1 MIPSSLHID
10 WDPWGPTWFVV
21 LAFAAV
27 AGFLWWLYRVDARRL
42 TPARRRLLLA
52 WRVITVC
59 TVLLALM
66 RPSYKLVTSEER
78 PPVTAVVLDESLSMG
93 LPEASDN
100 PFIVNY
106 LGERDRA
113 KKSRYAAAKNAAA
126 AVVPDLAKTHRVKLF
141 VASDQLRPV
150 ADFPK
155 GEKISPADVARALE
169 QVPAP
174 TGNYSSLGESVDD
187 TMKSLSSARLSA
199 VFLLTDG
206 RLTSGKRLADAGAE
220 AAARKVPIYTVGFGT
235 AEPLPDLKLVDLVAP
250 PEANVNDVM
259 TVQVSVI
266 NDLRPNLAVN
276 LKLFQENV
284 PEPVA
289 TQKLILP
296 LGEKKASI
304 STVPNLEGEI
314 KYRLEVPTFPEEL
327 DTENNAV
334 SFRVN
339 VAKRQLRVLLIAGA
353 PTMEFHHLVPAL
365 VRDKVVKVNCWLTS
379 ADVNAP
385 QQGNDT
391 PIDDLPQTPAQ
402 WNRYDVVVLF
412 DADPNRLSD
421 EQVNGLEQLVREQ
434 GGGLIFVAGRVH
446 GLAALLRVR
455 GAKMEAMLPVEINKN
470 QYSEYE
476 TLYTTP
482 FRCVRTRAGETHP
495 IALFAPTKER
505 NDEVWRSFGEL
516 DFYWS
521 YPVTGVKRMAVPL
534 LVRRSE
540 GTAAGGGG
548 GRDCVMAMMKYGKG
562 STAYLGL
569 NTMWKW
575 RYPMESYDYDQFWT
589 QTVRYLAEY
598 RMLGAQRQVMIS
610 TDKKIYAPGEKV
622 QVQLS
627 VLDPA
632 LANQL
637 RTEQVF
643 ATITDA
649 HKGEYRVML
658 QSAGRDLSAR
668 RGTFPAARIGEH
680 LVRVSHVLAEDMA
693 ARKALFD
700 ESTHFD
706 VRLQSLEFRD
716 TTADLAGLAALAEQT
731 GAKSLDH
738 TTMGEGLRKLPPLVD
753 ASPQQVPH
761 ESFADLWDQW
771 YVLTVLIA
779 LAAVELWFRRNWG
792 LL

>member
-1 MIPSSLHID
+1 
-10 WDPWGPTWFVV
+10 
-21 LAFAAV
+21 
-27 AGFLWWLYRVDARRL
+27 
-42 TPARRRLLLA
+42 
-52 WRVITVC
+52 
-59 TVLLALM
+59 
-66 RPSYKLVTSEER
+66 
-78 PPVTAVVLDESLSMG
+78 
-93 LPEASDN
+93 
-100 PFIVNY
+100 
-106 LGERDRA
+106 
-113 KKSRYAAAKNAAA
+113 
-126 AVVPDLAKTHRVKLF
+126 
-141 VASDQLRPV
+141 
-150 ADFPK
+150 
-155 GEKISPADVARALE
+155 
-169 QVPAP
+169 
-174 TGNYSSLGESVDD
+174 
-187 TMKSLSSARLSA
+187 
-199 VFLLTDG
+199 
-206 RLTSGKRLADAGAE
+206 
-220 AAARKVPIYTVGFGT
+220 
-235 AEPLPDLKLVDLVAP
+235 
-250 PEANVNDVM
+250 
-259 TVQVSVI
+259 
-266 NDLRPNLAVN
+266 
-276 LKLFQENV
+276 
-284 PEPVA
+284 
-289 TQKLILP
+289 
-296 LGEKKASI
+296 
-304 STVPNLEGEI
+304 VPNLEGEI